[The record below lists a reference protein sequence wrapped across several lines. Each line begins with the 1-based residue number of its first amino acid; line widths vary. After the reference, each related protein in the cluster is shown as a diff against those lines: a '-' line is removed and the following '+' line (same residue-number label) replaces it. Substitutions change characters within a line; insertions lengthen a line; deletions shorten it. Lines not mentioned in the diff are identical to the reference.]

1 MKMKI
6 QIFAIAIATLMVGI
20 FFTSC
25 ESAAQREEA
34 AEAQLQEAQEELKE
48 SKQEA
53 IFAAQKAAS
62 AEEWR
67 TFKAEIETE
76 ITKNEN
82 RIAEL
87 KLQLKKSGK
96 TLDEAYVRRIDAL
109 EQQNKDLRTRMV
121 TYERNQSD
129 WESFKREFNHDMDK
143 LGKALNAL
151 TVDNKN

>member
-1 MKMKI
+1 MKT
-6 QIFAIAIATLMVGI
+6 QIFTIAIATLMVGI
-20 FFTSC
+20 LFTSC
-25 ESAAQREEA
+25 ETAEQREEA
-34 AEAQLQEAQEELKE
+34 AEAQVQEAQEELNE
-48 SKQEA
+48 AKQDVK
-53 IFAAQKAAS
+53 FAAQKTAN

-67 TFKAEIETE
+67 VFKADIDEK

-87 KLQLKKSGK
+87 KVQLKKPGR
-96 TLDEAYVRRIDAL
+96 TLEGDLKRIETL

-129 WESFKREFNHDMDK
+129 WESFKREFNHDMDE
-143 LGKALNAL
+143 LGKALNDL